1 LAKRLLIVEDAI
13 DIQTLLRRLFEMEGY
28 TVQCASN
35 GQEAIE
41 VLQQTQDLPSLIL
54 LDLMMPVMDGFE
66 FRQKQKQVDDWSS
79 IPTVVMTADGDAQSP
94 RLKIEATGFLR
105 KPVDIDTLLSTAERY
120 CA

>member
-1 LAKRLLIVEDAI
+1 MAKRLLIVEDAL

-28 TVQCASN
+28 AVQCASN
-35 GQEAIE
+35 GQEAIDL
-41 VLQQTQDLPSLIL
+41 LQNTTDLPSLIL

-66 FRQKQKQVDDWSS
+66 FREKQKLVGDWST
-79 IPTVVMTADGDAQSP
+79 IPTVVMTADGDAQFQ
-94 RLKIEATGFLR
+94 RAKIEATGFLR